1 MCWQW
6 RKISVTKQ
14 PSKNFSGPDSQ
25 TIMVVRLSTMIGW
38 KKGLKDTLTC
48 RKELSL
54 SLWSFFLLKTIA
66 GWKKTPKGFESF
78 ALWFR
83 LNLPGT
89 SDYLN
94 INKLHTLKSSLNSHQ
109 HHTWHQ
115 RKCTIEE
122 RTRIQ
127 RDLKEKRL
135 FCTTACANKR
145 LIEKKQFRAT
155 LLFYFRFFYT
165 LMSSKV
171 YLYHWSPKIYLLRY
185 SQPFGYKAQS
195 TGKTQQYCTQFYV
208 QCCTVDLGL

>member
-25 TIMVVRLSTMIGW
+25 AITVVRLSTMTGW
-38 KKGLKDTLTC
+38 KKRLEGYTDLSE
-48 RKELSL
+48 RALSL
-54 SLWSFFLLKTIA
+54 IFFSTKDDRGLE
-66 GWKKTPKGFESF
+66 KTPKGFESF

-83 LNLPGT
+83 LYLPGT

-135 FCTTACANKR
+135 FCTTVCANKR

-155 LLFYFRFFYT
+155 LLFYFPFFYT